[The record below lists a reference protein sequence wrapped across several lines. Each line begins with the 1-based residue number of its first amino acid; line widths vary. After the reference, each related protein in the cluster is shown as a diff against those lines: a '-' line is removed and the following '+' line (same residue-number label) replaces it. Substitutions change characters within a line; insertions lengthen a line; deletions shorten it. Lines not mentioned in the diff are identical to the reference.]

1 MTGEY
6 IDEDSWNNGTSGL
19 PEPLDGIDLAQ
30 YMDSI
35 REAVE
40 QQNNDESGLM
50 PYFDEERDPGVKDK
64 VLSAV
69 PSVELKNGELMGCT
83 TVKLKEPLTEP
94 EMEALQKYLAG
105 QFSDGWGEGFEQQEI
120 YVDGGVIGVHFW
132 NPKRFSF
139 EAEQPPSA
147 EPVQVRR
154 VRKRPKMKLV
164 GKDGNVFSILG
175 RASRLLRENGQPQ
188 QAEEMTQ
195 RVYHSVNYYKAL
207 AIISEYVE
215 TELSEKQ
222 TVKQKKRSGMERS

>member
-83 TVKLKEPLTEP
+83 TVNLKEPLTEP
-94 EMEALQKYLAG
+94 KMEALQKYLAG
-105 QFSDGWGEGFEQQEI
+105 QFSDGWGESFEQQEI
-120 YVDGGVIGVHFW
+120 YVDGGVISVHFW

-154 VRKRPKMKLV
+154 VRKRPKMKLA
-164 GKDGNVFSILG
+164 GKDGNIFSILG

-188 QAEEMTQ
+188 QAKEMTQ
-195 RVYHSVNYYKAL
+195 RVYRSGNYYKAF

-222 TVKQKKRSGMERS
+222 TAKQKKRSGMERS